1 MKKYLLCLVT
11 LTTWCVQASEPD
23 PSCAAAM
30 VLYEQEWRS
39 STVHSWRPLRNLRK
53 NEAICNSDDEYRLY
67 YSQMRATLESKVGNH
82 AAALK
87 FNDWRENTY
96 YNDIDLPLEAR
107 ATPAIPYIVQ
117 QSKESN
123 FVVVNERHHVG
134 SDRLLTL
141 ELLKPLYAQGFRYLA
156 TETYWYTDEINDRGY
171 PIASAGYYSEDV
183 VYAQMLRTALELGYE
198 VIGYEIEAGQKA
210 PENPDNPVNRQ
221 VERDQAQAKN
231 IIARTVEKDSDAK
244 VLVHC
249 GYGHVLESKTSNW
262 SPMAYFLK
270 ELTGH
275 DPLTVEQVEL
285 SERSLSS
292 LEHPWRQEAQ
302 ARGFLGD
309 QPVVLLDEADK
320 QIDVDT
326 MTDIEVFGIQTIYE
340 HGRPSWMRMG
350 GLRQPVWF
358 QTPECVTRACILE
371 AMDPS
376 EDETAVPY
384 DRVDASHTDRVALFL
399 PQTGEFNVRV
409 MDMDAKILG
418 ERIVS
423 VSSSLL
429 AE

>member
-1 MKKYLLCLVT
+1 MKKYLLYLVT
-11 LTTWCVQASEPD
+11 LATWCVLASEPE

-39 STVHSWRPLRNLRK
+39 SPVLSWRPLRNLRK
-53 NEAICNSDDEYRLY
+53 FEAICNNENEFRLY
-67 YSQMRATLESKVGNH
+67 YSQMRATLESKAGNH

-87 FNDWRENTY
+87 FNDWRENNY
-96 YNDIDLPLEAR
+96 YNEINLPLAAR

-141 ELLKPLYAQGFRYLA
+141 ELMKPLFAQGYRYLA
-156 TETYWYTDEINDRGY
+156 TETYSYQDEINDRGY
-171 PIASAGYYSEDV
+171 PIANAGYYSNDV
-183 VYAQMLRTALELGYE
+183 VYAQMLRTALKLGYE
-198 VIGYEIEAGQKA
+198 VIGYEIEADQKA
-210 PENPDNPVNRQ
+210 PENPDDPVNRQ
-221 VERDQAQAKN
+221 VERDLAQAKN
-231 IIARTVEKDSDAK
+231 IIARTVENDPDAK

-249 GYGHVLESKTSNW
+249 GYSHVLESKRSNW

-275 DPLTVEQVEL
+275 DPLTIEQVEL
-285 SERSLSS
+285 SERSLRA

-302 ARGFLGD
+302 ARGLLGG
-309 QPVVLLDEADK
+309 QPVVLLDASDK
-320 QIDVDT
+320 RIDANT
-326 MTDIEVFGIQTIYE
+326 MTDIEVFGIQTSYE

-358 QTPECVTRACILE
+358 ETPECVTQSCILE

-384 DRVDASHTDRVALFL
+384 DRVDASQSDRVALFL
-399 PQTGEFNVRV
+399 PPTGEFNVRV
-409 MDMDAKILG
+409 MDMDTQILG
-418 ERIVS
+418 ERMVS
-423 VSSSLL
+423 VSSSLVT
-429 AE
+429 E